1 MKALVADKLREY
13 KFESYWLDI
22 ICGTITTVLNA
33 PLDPGSEDLKFSC
46 IQNRDR
52 LNELEFYFPL
62 KSISPEKLE
71 RLFQA
76 NMGHQPVYG
85 GSSSTHAPGLG
96 IPGGPPE
103 TIERLQFSPTRG
115 FMKGFMDLVFQWR
128 DRFYLVDWKSNF
140 LGSRIEDYDQ
150 TLLTMAMKKELYIL
164 QYTIYT
170 LALDQYLR
178 LRMPGYRYEKHF
190 GGVYYIF
197 LRGVDSKMGPDFG
210 IYRDVPLPELIG
222 ALREGLIEK

>member
-1 MKALVADKLREY
+1 
-13 KFESYWLDI
+13 
-22 ICGTITTVLNA
+22 
-33 PLDPGSEDLKFSC
+33 
-46 IQNRDR
+46 
-52 LNELEFYFPL
+52 LNEMEFYFPL

-76 NMGHQPVYG
+76 NRGHQPG
-85 GSSSTHAPGLG
+85 ADGSSSTTAADLPYR
-96 IPGGPPE
+96 GGPPE
-103 TIERLQFSPTRG
+103 TIDRLQFSPTRG
-115 FMKGFMDLVFQWR
+115 FMRGFMDLVFQWR

-140 LGSRIEDYDQ
+140 LGSRTEDYGPVA
-150 TLLTMAMKKELYIL
+150 LALAMKKECYNL

-197 LRGVDSKMGPDFG
+197 LRGVDPKMGSDFG
-210 IYRDVPLPELIG
+210 IYRDLLSPERIG
-222 ALREGLIEK
+222 ALREGLMGQE